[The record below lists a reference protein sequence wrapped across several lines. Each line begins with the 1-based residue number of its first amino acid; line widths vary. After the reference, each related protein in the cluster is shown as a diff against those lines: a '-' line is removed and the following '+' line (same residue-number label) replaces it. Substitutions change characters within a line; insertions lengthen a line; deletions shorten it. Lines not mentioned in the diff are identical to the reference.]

1 MIISA
6 KIFWCTW
13 KSPCSF
19 IKTTYI
25 SKC

>member
-13 KSPCSF
+13 SSACSF
-19 IKTTYI
+19 INTTYI